1 MNSGLNSIPFYITCG
16 TIFVLVLMVW
26 YIAAAKNKKI
36 LHYILLMII
45 LEIFIWNSAMILRG
59 IAVYDNNENLFTIFE
74 NLTYIGSAFVPVALI
89 YLGVAY
95 AQPDKGIRK
104 WHYLLLL
111 VPIITQIVLWTN
123 GIHQFFNND
132 ITMVNGVVSDIEYNF
147 YAYIHIGYSY
157 VCLVV
162 GLVYLSYFA
171 IKNSGM
177 WSAQAILIIIGSI
190 IPLVTNIMY
199 TFNIAGFDAYTTPI
213 AFTITLGLF
222 LLGMFR
228 FNLLRITPVAL
239 QTIINRISDSFIV
252 VDTEMNII
260 EFNKS
265 FEDNFKLLPDLQKGQ
280 NFYNILLEAK
290 LNTRDNRSTLD
301 AVKLRDIILSA
312 AEIND
317 TLVTDFELLTGD
329 EKQYYT
335 AEFTPI
341 QQRSRNTA
349 VVVLVKNVTQHI
361 KDMQQIQDN
370 QTILLERERLASLGQ
385 LIGGIAHN
393 LKTPIMSVAGGIDQ
407 VNYLTEEYEASI
419 DDPEVTIEDHKE
431 IASEIQGWLKKMK
444 GHMAYMSDII
454 STVKDQAANFANE
467 GQEWFTLD
475 EVLKRVKILMQ
486 HEITKN
492 HCRYTED
499 VKADRNI
506 RVRGGLNSMVQI
518 LDNIIVNAVQAYGKK
533 GGEIILQVAEERNML
548 QIVISDFGKG
558 IKDDIKNR
566 LFKEMVTTKG
576 KNGTGLGLY
585 MSHSTIKGMF
595 RGDMWVE
602 SSEGVGTD
610 FYIQL
615 PILEESADE
624 FDDQEEGANQYNNE
638 FADELTAEVKQNA

>member
-1 MNSGLNSIPFYITCG
+1 MNYPVPFYITCC
-16 TIFVLVLMVW
+16 TIVLLVIMGI
-26 YIAAAKNKKI
+26 YIAMAKNKKI
-36 LHYILLMII
+36 LHYIFLMII
-45 LEIFIWNSAMILRG
+45 FLISIWNGAAILRG
-59 IAVYDNNENLFTIFE
+59 IFGYNENYFRIFE
-74 NLTYIGSAFVPVALI
+74 NITYIGAANVPVTLI
-89 YLGVAY
+89 FLGIAY
-95 AQPDKGIRK
+95 AQSDKGLRK
-104 WHYLLLL
+104 RHLFLLII
-111 VPIITQIVLWTN
+111 PCITQIIVWTN
-123 GIHQFFNND
+123 GTYHELFYSGFKLNS
-132 ITMVNGVVSDIEYNF
+132 NGMYAIGSLGV
-147 YAYIHIGYSY
+147 YAYINIAYTYICTVIG
-157 VCLVV
+157 L
-162 GLVYLSYFA
+162 GYLSYFA
-171 IKNSGM
+171 IKNSGV
-177 WSAQAILIIIGSI
+177 WSAQAILIIIGSV
-190 IPLVTNIMY
+190 IPLVTNICY
-199 TFNIAGFDAYTTPI
+199 LLNVPGFDEYSTPI
-213 AFTITLGLF
+213 AFTATLGLY
-222 LLGMFR
+222 LIGMFR

-239 QTIINRISDSFIV
+239 QTVINRISDSFIV

-265 FEDNFKLLPDLQKGQ
+265 FEDNFKIIPDLQKGQ
-280 NFYNILLEAK
+280 NFYNILLEAQLK
-290 LNTRDNRSTLD
+290 TRGNRSTLD
-301 AVKLRDIILSA
+301 AVQLRDIILSA

-317 TLVTDFELLTGD
+317 TLVTDFELQTGD
-329 EKQYYT
+329 KKQYYT
-335 AEFTPI
+335 AEFTPL

-431 IASEIQGWLKKMK
+431 IAAEIQGWLKKMK
-444 GHMAYMSDII
+444 GHMGYMSDII

-506 RVRGGLNSMVQI
+506 RVRGGLNSLVQI

-558 IKDDIKNR
+558 IKDDVKNR

-615 PILEESADE
+615 PILEETAEDYE
-624 FDDQEEGANQYNNE
+624 DQEEEANKYKKE